1 MANINVAFG
10 LKPVG
15 KHGSSPST
23 QGTSQYFIASDAS
36 AIFQGSPVVA
46 AALDGAAAGTIAV
59 GSATGDGQQ
68 LVGVFAGCEFV
79 DATTGKLRFSNTW
92 PGSGSANT
100 NFDIKGFVYDDPAQR
115 FIIASDGTNTDRAT
129 AKADIFKTA
138 AMSSGASGNTTTGI
152 SSAQL
157 DISTAN
163 ETDTSDALRILGIH
177 EDVTNA
183 DHSAAGISY
192 IVQIIDHALSGND
205 ADATIS

>member
-1 MANINVAFG
+1 MANANVAFG
-10 LKPVG
+10 FKPVG
-15 KHGSSPST
+15 KHGSSPAT

-36 AIFQGSPVVA
+36 AIFQGSPVKA
-46 AALDGAAAGTIAV
+46 ELTGGTIQI
-59 GSATGDGQQ
+59 GSATGNGDQ

-138 AMSSGASGNTTTGI
+138 EIEGGTGGNTTTGI
-152 SSAQL
+152 STAQI
-157 DISTAN
+157 DISTA
-163 ETDTSDALRILGIH
+163 EDTDTSNPLMILGIH

-183 DHSAAGISY
+183 DHSAAGVSY
-192 IVQIIDHALSGND
+192 IVKINNHALNSSD
-205 ADATIS
+205 VDATAS

>member
-1 MANINVAFG
+1 MANANVAFG

-15 KHGSSPST
+15 MHGSSPAT
-23 QGTSQYFIASDAS
+23 QGTSQYFIASNAS
-36 AIFQGSPVVA
+36 AIFQGSPVKA
-46 AALDGAAAGTIAV
+46 ELSGGTIQIA
-59 GSATGDGQQ
+59 SASGNGDQ

-100 NFDIKGFVYDDPAQR
+100 NFDIKGFVYDNPAQR

-138 AMSSGASGNTTTGI
+138 DLASGASGNTTTGI
-152 SSAQL
+152 SSAVL
-157 DISTAN
+157 DISTA
-163 ETDTSDALRILGIH
+163 EDTDTSNVVMILGIH

-183 DHSAAGISY
+183 DHSAAGVSY
-192 IVQIIDHALSGND
+192 IVKINNHALNSSD
-205 ADATIS
+205 VDATAS

>member
-1 MANINVAFG
+1 MANANVAFG
-10 LKPVG
+10 LRPVG
-15 KHGSSPST
+15 MHGSSPAT

-46 AALDGAAAGTIAV
+46 ELTGGTIAIA
-59 GSATGDGQQ
+59 SATGDGQQ
-68 LVGVFAGCEFV
+68 LVGVFAGCEYV
-79 DATTGKLRFSNTW
+79 DATTGKLKFSNTW

-100 NFDIKGFVYDDPAQR
+100 NFDIKGFVYDNPFQR

-129 AKADIFKTA
+129 AKVDIFKTA

-157 DISTAN
+157 DISTADN
-163 ETDTSDALRILGIH
+163 TDTSDALRILGIH

-183 DHSAAGISY
+183 DHSAAGVSY
-192 IVQIIDHALSGND
+192 IVQIIDHALLGND
-205 ADATIS
+205 VDATIS

>member
-10 LKPVG
+10 FKPVG
-15 KHGSSPST
+15 KHGSSPAT

-36 AIFQGSPVVA
+36 AIFQGSPVKA
-46 AALDGAAAGTIAV
+46 ELTGGTIQIA
-59 GSATGDGQQ
+59 SATGNGDQ

-100 NFDIKGFVYDDPAQR
+100 NFDIKGFVYDNPAQR

-138 AMSSGASGNTTTGI
+138 DLADGASGNTTTGI
-152 SSAQL
+152 STAKL
-157 DISTAN
+157 DISTA
-163 ETDTSDALRILGIH
+163 EDTDTSNLVMILGIH

-183 DHSAAGISY
+183 DHSAAGVSY
-192 IVQIIDHALSGND
+192 IVKINNHALNSSD
-205 ADATIS
+205 ADATAS

>member
-1 MANINVAFG
+1 MANANVAFG

-15 KHGSSPST
+15 MHGSSPAT

-36 AIFQGSPVVA
+36 AIFQGSPVKA
-46 AALDGAAAGTIAV
+46 ELTGGTIQIA
-59 GSATGDGQQ
+59 SATGNGDQ

-100 NFDIKGFVYDDPAQR
+100 NFDIKGFVYDNPEQR

-138 AMSSGASGNTTTGI
+138 DMARGTSGNTTTGI
-152 SSAQL
+152 SSAVL
-157 DISTAN
+157 DISTA
-163 ETDTSDALRILGIH
+163 EDTDTSNVFMILGIH
-177 EDVTNA
+177 
-183 DHSAAGISY
+183 
-192 IVQIIDHALSGND
+192 
-205 ADATIS
+205 

>member
-1 MANINVAFG
+1 MANANVAFG

-15 KHGSSPST
+15 MHGSSPAT
-23 QGTSQYFIASDAS
+23 QGTSQYFIASNAS
-36 AIFQGSPVVA
+36 AIFQGSPVKA
-46 AALDGAAAGTIAV
+46 ELTGGTIQIA
-59 GSATGDGQQ
+59 SATGNGDQ

-100 NFDIKGFVYDDPAQR
+100 NFDIKGFVYDNPAQR

-138 AMSSGASGNTTTGI
+138 DMASGTSGNTTTGI
-152 SSAQL
+152 SSAVL
-157 DISTAN
+157 DISTA
-163 ETDTSDALRILGIH
+163 EDTDTSNVVMILGIH

-183 DHSAAGISY
+183 DHSAAGVSY
-192 IVQIIDHALSGND
+192 IVKINNHALLSSD
-205 ADATIS
+205 VDATAS

>member
-1 MANINVAFG
+1 MANANVAFG
-10 LKPVG
+10 FKPVG
-15 KHGSSPST
+15 KHGSSPAT

-36 AIFQGSPVVA
+36 AIFQGSPVKA
-46 AALDGAAAGTIAV
+46 ELTGGTIQIA
-59 GSATGDGQQ
+59 SATGNGDQ
-68 LVGVFAGCEFV
+68 LVGVFAGCEYV
-79 DATTGKLRFSNTW
+79 DATTGKLKFSNTW

-115 FIIASDGTNTDRAT
+115 FIICSDGTNTDRAT

-138 AMSSGASGNTTTGI
+138 AMADGASGNTTTGI
-152 SSAQL
+152 SSAKL

>member
-10 LKPVG
+10 FKPVG
-15 KHGSSPST
+15 KHGSSPAT

-36 AIFQGSPVVA
+36 AIFQGSPVKA
-46 AALDGAAAGTIAV
+46 ELTGGTIQIA
-59 GSATGDGQQ
+59 SASGNGDQ

-100 NFDIKGFVYDDPAQR
+100 NFDIKGFVYDNPAQR

-138 AMSSGASGNTTTGI
+138 DLADGASGNTTTGI
-152 SSAQL
+152 STAKL
-157 DISTAN
+157 DISTA
-163 ETDTSDALRILGIH
+163 EDTDTSNVVMILGIH

-183 DHSAAGISY
+183 DHSAAGVSY
-192 IVQIIDHALSGND
+192 IVKINNHALNSSD
-205 ADATIS
+205 VDATAS

>member
-1 MANINVAFG
+1 MANANVAFG
-10 LKPVG
+10 FKPVG
-15 KHGSSPST
+15 KHGSSPAT

-36 AIFQGSPVVA
+36 AIFQGSPVKA
-46 AALDGAAAGTIAV
+46 ELTGGTIAI
-59 GSATGDGQQ
+59 GAATGNGDQ

-100 NFDIKGFVYDDPAQR
+100 NHDIKGFVYDDPAQR

-138 AMSSGASGNTTTGI
+138 DIASGTSGNTTTGI
-152 SSAQL
+152 SSAVL
-157 DISTAN
+157 DISTAEN
-163 ETDTSDALRILGIH
+163 TDTSNVVMILGIH

-183 DHSAAGISY
+183 DHSAAGVSY
-192 IVQIIDHALSGND
+192 IVKINNHALNSSD
-205 ADATIS
+205 ADATAS

>member
-10 LKPVG
+10 FKPVG
-15 KHGSSPST
+15 KHGSSPAT
-23 QGTSQYFIASDAS
+23 QGTSQYFIASNAS
-36 AIFQGSPVVA
+36 AIFQGSPVKA
-46 AALDGAAAGTIAV
+46 ELTGGTIQI
-59 GSATGDGQQ
+59 GSATGNGDQ

-100 NFDIKGFVYDDPAQR
+100 NFDIKGFVYDNPAQR

-138 AMSSGASGNTTTGI
+138 DMASGTSGNTTTGI
-152 SSAQL
+152 SSAVL
-157 DISTAN
+157 DISTA
-163 ETDTSDALRILGIH
+163 EDTDTSNVFMILGIH

-192 IVQIIDHALSGND
+192 IVKINNHALLSSD
-205 ADATIS
+205 VDATAS

>member
-1 MANINVAFG
+1 MANANVAFG

-15 KHGSSPST
+15 MHGSSPAT

-36 AIFQGSPVVA
+36 AIFQGSPVRA
-46 AALDGAAAGTIAV
+46 ELTGGTIQI
-59 GSATGDGQQ
+59 ATATCDGVQ
-68 LVGVFAGCEFV
+68 LLGVFAGCEYV
-79 DATTGKLRFSNTW
+79 DATTGKLKFSNTW

-138 AMSSGASGNTTTGI
+138 EIEGGTGGNTTTGI
-152 SSAQL
+152 STAQI
-157 DISTAN
+157 DISTA
-163 ETDTSDALRILGIH
+163 EDTDTSNPLMILGIH

-183 DHSAAGISY
+183 DHSAAGVSY
-192 IVQIIDHALSGND
+192 IVKINNHALNSSD
-205 ADATIS
+205 VDATAS